1 MVASVC
7 SRNSMSGHDF
17 QGISEPL
24 KIETVFLGGEEG
36 ILVTLQIFF
45 PQYNSMPVKS
55 ISRDILGLRAVD
67 EFISSNINK
76 FVNH

>member
-36 ILVTLQIFF
+36 ILVTL
-45 PQYNSMPVKS
+45 
-55 ISRDILGLRAVD
+55 
-67 EFISSNINK
+67 
-76 FVNH
+76 